1 MEAELPFPDAK
12 DGSGSLDA
20 VGIVKR
26 YAIVSVF
33 EGVDCS
39 LRPGRIHTVIGEN
52 GAGKSTL
59 FKIMSGLVQPSEG
72 ELKLDGQPLT
82 LASPRV
88 AHNDGIYLIPQEP
101 ALMAARAVAETKF
114 GEPLPTRGR
123 AKAPRWGFRPRASRL
138 EPEDEIGRRFPYW
151 RGTRQLPADSAD
163 AWPEMAAFVWRSS
176 GRNARSSIP
185 CPRRSRVFRNRV
197 SPRPGTAAP
206 FGEMSAATRNW
217 GGQR

>member
-59 FKIMSGLVQPSEG
+59 FKIMSGLVRPTNG
-72 ELKLDGQPLT
+72 ALKLDGEPIT
-82 LASPRV
+82 LGSPRI
-88 AHNDGIYLIPQEP
+88 AHHRGIYLVPQEP
-101 ALMAARAVAETKF
+101 ALMAELSVAETMF
-114 GEPLPTRGR
+114 VGQLPTAG
-123 AKAPRWGFRPRASRL
+123 GLISRIDWAEARRRSAEAL
-138 EPEDEIGRRFPYW
+138 ETLGVVIWFMLSHTLFGRR
-151 RGTRQLPADSAD
+151 LL
-163 AWPEMAAFVWRSS
+163 
-176 GRNARSSIP
+176 
-185 CPRRSRVFRNRV
+185 
-197 SPRPGTAAP
+197 AP
-206 FGEMSAATRNW
+206 
-217 GGQR
+217 

>member
-1 MEAELPFPDAK
+1 MEAELSFPDAK

-59 FKIMSGLVQPSEG
+59 FKIMSGLVQPTNG
-72 ELKLDGQPLT
+72 ALKLDGEPIT
-82 LASPRV
+82 LGSPRI
-88 AHNDGIYLIPQEP
+88 AHHRGIYLVPQEP

-151 RGTRQLPADSAD
+151 RGTRLNFLPTAPTPGPKWRRSFGDRQGETLGRPFRVRGEVAFSEIGSARD
-163 AWPEMAAFVWRSS
+163 P
-176 GRNARSSIP
+176 GR
-185 CPRRSRVFRNRV
+185 PRRV
-197 SPRPGTAAP
+197 GK
-206 FGEMSAATRNW
+206 
-217 GGQR
+217 